1 MTAHNVMT
9 TLGGVLIV
17 IGVGIMVY
25 EMGKIWPQSKRRAA
39 QDPDAPKPRLPVYR
53 HRGHGRRRALGCAGV
68 APGPLGPA

>member
-9 TLGGVLIV
+9 ILGGVLIV

-39 QDPDAPKPRLPVYR
+39 QDPDAPKPRLPSTGIAVM
-53 HRGHGRRRALGCAGV
+53 GAGV
-68 APGPLGPA
+68 LLIALASLLGP